1 MSDDTSVLPYPPL
14 PPSAYL
20 GSKYATPDEKQLAK
34 RIIGRFL
41 DEARIGNVY
50 EARAGFCGAHGF
62 RFVIVSHMC
71 GLGIKGVDSLLRPV
85 RLNRTNAIRF
95 IKNGAILVKQDV

>member
-1 MSDDTSVLPYPPL
+1 MSDDTAILPHPPL

-20 GSKYATPDEKQLAK
+20 GSKYATPDEEQLSK
-34 RIIGRFL
+34 RIVDRFL
-41 DEARIGNVY
+41 DEARLGNVY

-62 RFVIVSHMC
+62 QFAIVSHMG

-95 IKNGAILVKQDV
+95 IKNGAILVKRDD